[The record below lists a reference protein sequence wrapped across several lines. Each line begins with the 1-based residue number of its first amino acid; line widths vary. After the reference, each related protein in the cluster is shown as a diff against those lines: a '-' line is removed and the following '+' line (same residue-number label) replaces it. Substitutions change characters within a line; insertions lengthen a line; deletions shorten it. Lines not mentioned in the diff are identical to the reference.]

1 METQARLRPLAAQ
14 AMEHWKEFQPKRYKA
29 QKAAGTLNQTA
40 LEAAEKTLNE
50 QAELIE
56 GGIPAEIAWEM
67 VREKYVFQPE
77 EDGASEEAPAS
88 SGYLL
93 NLELNRILS
102 EM

>member
-67 VREKYVFQPE
+67 VREKYVLSTGRGRSKRGSTGQFGLFAE
-77 EDGASEEAPAS
+77 
-88 SGYLL
+88 SGT
-93 NLELNRILS
+93 ES
-102 EM
+102 DT